1 MEKLVKPK
9 EKTKKEPERKD
20 DEMQFKTKMGRNVY
34 KTVMT
39 MKSKQIERN
48 ELFTPGRMA
57 YVIELDD
64 ENADVDIP
72 TTLIRS
78 KADVPTIDNTPTLT
92 TNDIVINKL
101 AQILSYLRQGSRHSK
116 KGKKMKESMPRS
128 TARGDE
134 MNDMDIQSRP
144 TPQDDSIYGDIGD
157 YVPTV
162 VSKKDNAQSRE
173 KKKGASYFD
182 KPLEPSLDTDDK
194 ANAPQL
200 PQNAL
205 PQQNSG
211 GVSATATT
219 ATAATMM
226 DGGNAPKK
234 GALLNKLAAEP
245 EGYAECYPGLDEMQ
259 DAIDDSDDEVD
270 YTKMDLGNKK
280 GPIGRWDFDTPE
292 EYSEYMNNKEA
303 LPKAAFQYGVKMA
316 DGRRTRKYNKEKN
329 EKAELD
335 REWQKIQNIMNKRK
349 PSTAID
355 GASEFKVP
363 RY

>member
-9 EKTKKEPERKD
+9 EVIKEEKEVKKKE
-20 DEMQFKTKMGRNVY
+20 DEMQFKTKVGRNIY
-34 KTVMT
+34 KTILT
-39 MKSKQIERN
+39 MRSKQIERN

-78 KADVPTIDNTPTLT
+78 KADVPTIDATPTLT

-101 AQILSYLRQGSRHSK
+101 AQILSYLRQGSRHGKKNKK
-116 KGKKMKESMPRS
+116 KG
-128 TARGDE
+128 RGDE
-134 MNDMDIQSRP
+134 MNDIDIAP
-144 TPQDDSIYGDIGD
+144 KPLQDDSIYGDIGD
-157 YVPTV
+157 YVP
-162 VSKKDNAQSRE
+162 SIEKSDSHLKM
-173 KKKGASYFD
+173 KKKTPYFD
-182 KPLEPSLDTDDK
+182 KPHEAEIQNDK
-194 ANAPQL
+194 VNVPRL
-200 PQNAL
+200 PMA
-205 PQQNSG
+205 
-211 GVSATATT
+211 VSAQ
-219 ATAATMM
+219 
-226 DGGNAPKK
+226 GSLGSSGSQGENAPKK
-234 GALLNKLAAEP
+234 GSILTKLAAEP

-316 DGRRTRKYNKEKN
+316 DGRRTRKFNKEKN

-349 PSTAID
+349 PSGGMDSAP
-355 GASEFKVP
+355 EFKIP

>member
-1 MEKLVKPK
+1 MERLVKPK
-9 EKTKKEPERKD
+9 EEEQEEKEREKEKEKEKEVKKKEE
-20 DEMQFKTKMGRNVY
+20 ELLFKTKVGRNIH
-34 KTVMT
+34 KTIMT
-39 MKSKQIERN
+39 MRSKTIERN

-78 KADVPTIDNTPTLT
+78 KADVPTVDATPTLT

-101 AQILSYLRQGSRHSK
+101 AQILSYLRQGSRHGK
-116 KGKKMKESMPRS
+116 KGKKKG
-128 TARGDE
+128 RGDE
-134 MNDMDIQSRP
+134 MNEMDIAP
-144 TPQDDSIYGDIGD
+144 KPPQDDSIYGDIGD
-157 YVPTV
+157 YVPTAAKSDLHQK
-162 VSKKDNAQSRE
+162 SKKKA
-173 KKKGASYFD
+173 APYFD
-182 KPLEPSLDTDDK
+182 KPLEAEMENEKINVPRLPIAMVAQSSAASAGPHLDRT
-194 ANAPQL
+194 
-200 PQNAL
+200 
-205 PQQNSG
+205 
-211 GVSATATT
+211 
-219 ATAATMM
+219 
-226 DGGNAPKK
+226 PKE
-234 GALLNKLAAEP
+234 GFLLNKLIAEP

-316 DGRRTRKYNKEKN
+316 DGRRTRKFNKEKN

-349 PSTAID
+349 PSGNAD
-355 GASEFKVP
+355 GDREFKVP